1 MKSILIITLYAI
13 LCAQQPNP
21 QPPVIVG
28 QHQLRLDEAERILGE
43 PAILKE
49 RRSDNKID
57 YYTSSSTFTAK
68 DSLSQ
73 KQRNLY
79 YKIERFK
86 SEKEATTTIQSFIE
100 SNKNL
105 QGFELLTGYGD
116 EAFFL
121 TDKENFCLIVIRI
134 SNKLVRI
141 KVNKVTSKTSYEALQ
156 EIGKSFVNRV

>member
-1 MKSILIITLYAI
+1 MKSILIITLYV
-13 LCAQQPNP
+13 LFCAQQPSP
-21 QPPVIVG
+21 QSLVVVG

-49 RRSDNKID
+49 RKSDNQTD

-86 SEKEATTTIQSFIE
+86 NEKEATTTIQSFIN

-105 QGFELLTGYGD
+105 QGFELLTGYDD

-141 KVNKVTSKTSYEALQ
+141 KVNKVTSKTSFEALRA
-156 EIGKSFVNRV
+156 IGKSFVNRV